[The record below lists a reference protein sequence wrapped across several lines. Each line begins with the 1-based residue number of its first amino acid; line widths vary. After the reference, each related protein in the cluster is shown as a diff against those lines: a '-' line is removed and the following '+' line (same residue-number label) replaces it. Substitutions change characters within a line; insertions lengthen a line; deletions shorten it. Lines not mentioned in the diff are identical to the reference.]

1 MVIQIVHAKMDENGK
16 VDGPLV
22 GDQTG
27 KEILTQNFYLNDST
41 YLLIC
46 KDKQMAKRAADFAVQ
61 IAHDDHYGYS
71 QGSEKRWTG
80 HKAIIAHGGIDGAE
94 GSFDCATL
102 MFTAYILAGLK
113 IKPDGYTGNLVQKFE
128 ATGTFTILKGSPYT
142 TSGDYAEV
150 GALYVRPK
158 TSARGG
164 HVFMALGA
172 GGKTSG
178 DAVNGKIIM
187 DGIKKWCNV
196 RSGPSLDFTILGR
209 ANKDQVFT
217 LYGVD
222 PDPDYPKD
230 SDDIKKWWYKI
241 DYNGSIGYIRADL
254 ASEVLPGNV

>member
-1 MVIQIVHAKMDENGK
+1 MVQIVHAKMDENGK
-16 VDGPLV
+16 IDGPLV

-46 KDKQMAKRAADFAVQ
+46 RDKQMAKRAADFAVQ
-61 IAHDDHYGYS
+61 IARDDHYGYS
-71 QGSEKRWTG
+71 QSSEKRWTG

-102 MFTAYILAGLK
+102 MFTVYILAGLK
-113 IKPDGYTGNLVQKFE
+113 IMPSGYTGNLVQKFE
-128 ATGTFTILKGSPYT
+128 ATGMFTVLKGSPYT
-142 TSGDYAEV
+142 TSSDYSEV

-164 HVFMALGA
+164 HVFMTLGA

-178 DAVNGKIIM
+178 DAVIGKIIV

-196 RSGPSLDFTILGR
+196 RGGAGLECPIIGR
-209 ANKDQVFT
+209 AYLNDV
-217 LYGVD
+217 YDVYDVD
-222 PDPDYPKD
+222 EG
-230 SDDIKKWWYKI
+230 WYKI
-241 DYNGSIGYIRADL
+241 DFRGSVGYVWYEL
-254 ASEVLPGNV
+254 VSEVGS

>member
-1 MVIQIVHAKMDENGK
+1 MIIQIVHAKMDENGK
-16 VDGPLV
+16 IDGPLV

-46 KDKQMAKRAADFAVQ
+46 RDKQMAKRAADFAVQ
-61 IAHDDHYGYS
+61 IARDDHYGYS

-102 MFTAYILAGLK
+102 MFTVYILAGLK

-128 ATGTFTILKGSPYT
+128 ATGMFTVLNGSPYT
-142 TSGDYAEV
+142 ASDDYAEV

-172 GGKTSG
+172 GSKAGKALEQNEDVIG
-178 DAVNGKIIM
+178 QIVV

-196 RSGPSLDFTILGR
+196 HGGAGLECPIIGR
-209 ANKDQVFT
+209 AYLNDV
-217 LYGVD
+217 YDIIGVED
-222 PDPDYPKD
+222 G
-230 SDDIKKWWYKI
+230 WYKI
-241 DYNGSIGYIRADL
+241 DYKGAVGYIFGDL
-254 ASEVLPGNV
+254 VSEKLAGNV

>member
-1 MVIQIVHAKMDENGK
+1 MAIQIVHAKMDENGK

-27 KEILTQNFYLNDST
+27 KEILAQNFYLNDST

-61 IAHDDHYGYS
+61 IARDDHYGYS
-71 QGSEKRWTG
+71 QDSVKRWSG
-80 HKAIIAHGGIDGAE
+80 YRAIAVNGGEVEGEE

-102 MFTAYILAGLK
+102 IFTAYILAGLK

-128 ATGTFTILKGSPYT
+128 ATGMFTVLKGSPYID
-142 TSGDYAEV
+142 SEDYAEV

-164 HVFMALGA
+164 HVFMALGTGSKA
-172 GGKTSG
+172 SKPQTSG
-178 DAVNGKIIM
+178 EAVLCKIVV

-196 RSGPSLDFTILGR
+196 RGGAGLECPIIGKAYLND
-209 ANKDQVFT
+209 VFDVFSVED
-217 LYGVD
+217 G
-222 PDPDYPKD
+222 
-230 SDDIKKWWYKI
+230 WYRINYK
-241 DYNGSIGYIRADL
+241 GAVGYIFGDL
-254 ASEVLPGNV
+254 VSEKVAGNV

>member
-1 MVIQIVHAKMDENGK
+1 MVQIVHAKMDENGK

-61 IAHDDHYGYS
+61 IARDDHYGYS

-80 HKAIIAHGGIDGAE
+80 HKAIIAHSGIDGAE

-128 ATGTFTILKGSPYT
+128 ATGMFTVLKGSPYT
-142 TSGDYAEV
+142 SSSDYAEV

-172 GGKTSG
+172 GSKAGESQTSKEKTLCKIIIDG
-178 DAVNGKIIM
+178 GATEVKKFINVRNGPGLECGKIGKALKNEQF
-187 DGIKKWCNV
+187 DVYGNV
-196 RSGPSLDFTILGR
+196 EG
-209 ANKDQVFT
+209 
-217 LYGVD
+217 
-222 PDPDYPKD
+222 
-230 SDDIKKWWYKI
+230 WYKI
-241 DYNGSIGYIRADL
+241 DFRGSVGYVWYEL
-254 ASEVLPGNV
+254 VSEVGT